1 MQRIKYKISKIIV
14 PILLIII
21 LALVLVGCDNSGI
34 NDNVGANNNAG
45 LNSSDTTEPKCNHNY
60 SDWTVSKQPSCTSI
74 GTKSRICSRCSYV
87 DEAAVPAID
96 HDYQWVVKYQATTAT
111 EGLKEYKCSVCSKV
125 INTEV
130 IPKEPLSQLE
140 ITQKLNNSMLK
151 VYVYDYDQTTLLSQ
165 GSGFFIDNMGNFATN
180 AHVVDGAY
188 FIEVKTYLGATYE
201 VDKIY
206 TFNDINTDLAIC
218 HAKNAFSSPVDFCD
232 TIQEGDVVYALGYP
246 NDSFTLKTTKGVL
259 ISESVSSGSK
269 TYYENTADID
279 HGSSGGVLVNGSGEV
294 IGITTCSF
302 DSGTFGAIR
311 YRDVKF
317 SIDGA
322 HFGTQTPLEYFHYVN
337 EVNISMFNASMYFDV
352 IVNPVAGYS
361 GDSVTYYVTIQ
372 LKDYYRNKKFYIDST
387 SLSIE
392 VEIDTTYTY
401 YKNGYRHTDVDYFG
415 DDTIYIYNEYSL
427 LIGPSTT
434 IRSNSYVYGAEYT
447 NITYDI
453 DFGLCSGTIVFID

>member
-1 MQRIKYKISKIIV
+1 M
-14 PILLIII
+14 LLIII
-21 LALVLVGCDNSGI
+21 LAVVLVGCDNLGVNEKVGSN
-34 NDNVGANNNAG
+34 NDAG
-45 LNSSDTTEPKCNHNY
+45 LNLSDTTEPKCNHNY
-60 SDWTVSKQPSCTSI
+60 SDWTVNKQPSCTSI

-87 DEAAVPAID
+87 DEVAVPAID
-96 HDYQWVVKYQATTAT
+96 HDYQWVVKYQATTST

-165 GSGFFIDNMGNFATN
+165 GSGFFIDNRGNFATN

-206 TFNDINTDLAIC
+206 TFNDTNTDLAIC
-218 HAKNAFSSPVDFCD
+218 HAKNAFSSPVDFCE
-232 TIQEGDVVYALGYP
+232 TIQEGEVVYALGYS
-246 NDSFTLKTTKGVL
+246 NDSFTLKTTKGIL
-259 ISESVSSGSK
+259 TSESVSSGSK

-311 YRDVKF
+311 YKDVKF

-337 EVNISMFNASMYFDV
+337 EVNISMINASVYFDI

-361 GDSVTYYVTIQ
+361 GDSVIYYVTIQ
-372 LKDYYRNKKFYIDST
+372 LKNYYRNKKFYIDST

-401 YKNGYRHTDVDYFG
+401 YKNGYRYTDVDYLG

-427 LIGPSTT
+427 LLGPSAT

-447 NITYDI
+447 NITYDV

>member
-1 MQRIKYKISKIIV
+1 MQHTKYKISKIIV
-14 PILLIII
+14 PMLLIVI
-21 LALVLVGCDNSGI
+21 LALVLVGCDNLGV
-34 NDNVGANNNAG
+34 NENVGSNNDAG

-60 SDWTVSKQPSCTSI
+60 SDWTVNKQPSCTSI

-87 DEAAVPAID
+87 DEVAVPAID

-130 IPKEPLSQLE
+130 IPKEALSQSQIE
-140 ITQKLNNSMLK
+140 QKLNRSVLK
-151 VYVYDYDQTTLLSQ
+151 VYVYDYDKTTLLSQ
-165 GSGFFIDNMGNFATN
+165 GSGFFINNMGDFVTN

-188 FIEVKTYLGATYE
+188 FIEVKTYIGGTYE

-206 TFNDINTDLAIC
+206 SFNDINTDLAVC
-218 HAKNAFSSPVDFCD
+218 HAKNAFATPVEFA
-232 TIQEGDVVYALGYP
+232 TNATAGETVYALGYP
-246 NDSFTLKTTKGVL
+246 NDSFTLRTSKGVL
-259 ISESVSSGSK
+259 TAESVSAGGI

-279 HGSSGGVLVNGSGEV
+279 HGSSGGVLVNGEGKV

-302 DSGTFGAIR
+302 NGGSFGAIR
-311 YRDVKF
+311 YRDVKY
-317 SIDGA
+317 SIDGG

-337 EVNISMFNASMYFDV
+337 EVNISMINASMYFDV

-427 LIGPSTT
+427 LLGPSTT

-447 NITYDI
+447 NITYDV